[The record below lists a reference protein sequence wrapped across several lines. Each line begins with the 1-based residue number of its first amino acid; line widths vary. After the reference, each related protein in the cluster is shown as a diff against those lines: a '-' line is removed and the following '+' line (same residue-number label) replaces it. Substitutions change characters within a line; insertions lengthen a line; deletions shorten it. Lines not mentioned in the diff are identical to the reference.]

1 MGTVSLQGRSILG
14 LEDFKAEEIER
25 VLDVA
30 AQMKRIVL
38 SGNKKKDYL
47 KGKSIVTVFSEA
59 STRPRSSFELAGK
72 YLGADVVNITKSGSS
87 MTKGESLRDT
97 LLTVSAMGTDAV
109 IIRNSSEVNHL
120 FRQVPPMDK

>member
-38 SGNKKKDYL
+38 SGNKKRIIL
-47 KGKSIVTVFSEA
+47 KGNLLLPYF
-59 STRPRSSFELAGK
+59 PRLPPG
-72 YLGADVVNITKSGSS
+72 
-87 MTKGESLRDT
+87 R
-97 LLTVSAMGTDAV
+97 AV
-109 IIRNSSEVNHL
+109 L
-120 FRQVPPMDK
+120 

>member
-38 SGNKKKDYL
+38 SGNKKRDYL

-59 STRPRSSFELAGK
+59 STRTRSSLNLPASIWGR
-72 YLGADVVNITKSGSS
+72 
-87 MTKGESLRDT
+87 M
-97 LLTVSAMGTDAV
+97 LLILQRAAA
-109 IIRNSSEVNHL
+109 
-120 FRQVPPMDK
+120 Q

>member
-38 SGNKKKDYL
+38 SGNKKKD
-47 KGKSIVTVFSEA
+47 
-59 STRPRSSFELAGK
+59 
-72 YLGADVVNITKSGSS
+72 
-87 MTKGESLRDT
+87 
-97 LLTVSAMGTDAV
+97 LTV
-109 IIRNSSEVNHL
+109 
-120 FRQVPPMDK
+120 

>member
-47 KGKSIVTVFSEA
+47 KGKSIVTAVLLNLPA
-59 STRPRSSFELAGK
+59 SIWGR
-72 YLGADVVNITKSGSS
+72 
-87 MTKGESLRDT
+87 M
-97 LLTVSAMGTDAV
+97 LLILQRAAA
-109 IIRNSSEVNHL
+109 
-120 FRQVPPMDK
+120 Q

>member
-59 STRPRSSFELAGK
+59 STRTRSSFELAGK

-97 LLTVSAMGTDAV
+97 LLTVSGNGNRCGDY
-109 IIRNSSEVNHL
+109 S
-120 FRQVPPMDK
+120 

>member
-47 KGKSIVTVFSEA
+47 KGNLLLPYFPRLPPGRAVLLNLPASIWG
-59 STRPRSSFELAGK
+59 R
-72 YLGADVVNITKSGSS
+72 
-87 MTKGESLRDT
+87 M
-97 LLTVSAMGTDAV
+97 LLILQRAAA
-109 IIRNSSEVNHL
+109 
-120 FRQVPPMDK
+120 Q